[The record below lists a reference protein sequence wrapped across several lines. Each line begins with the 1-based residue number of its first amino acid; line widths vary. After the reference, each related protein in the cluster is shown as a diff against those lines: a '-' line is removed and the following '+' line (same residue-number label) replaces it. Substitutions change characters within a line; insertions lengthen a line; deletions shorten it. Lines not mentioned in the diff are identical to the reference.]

1 MSVDSETIRKHIIT
15 SLFSSS
21 SKGSAGQTGQSYISH
36 CKTWEDVSTGERKPR
51 YILLAVG
58 PSGQVFLH
66 KSKRNSNGSFS
77 IGKTWDVIDLRGVEL
92 INDSVF
98 KLSLGSRSYT
108 WMAEDVYERAEFVN
122 LLVRS
127 FRQSA
132 NGKLPSMIGLPDD
145 DYTIPAYAIPSSA
158 FPSSPS
164 HAPVIRSGGH
174 PSPSSAVSAAR
185 SQPSSR
191 KPVLSSQISETNS
204 IGSSIKPFGTPT
216 PLTPTRSEAVASRA
230 TSVEPHTSP
239 SRASSS
245 LLPRFE
251 TSSQRSRTPDT
262 DGDSIGNRRGLK
274 QMTPVSPRPLKFNKN
289 KSSANNIKETASPTN
304 RLISSPL
311 RSTNEERPSTGSSLQ
326 QQQPPTSSQSTKKTS
341 RPISLVGAS
350 SSHHEEG
357 RTRRGK
363 SSNPA
368 DEDMDITM
376 KQTVNQEGEE
386 VEPTK
391 GTVEAQHDIL
401 ANVEEMLEG
410 FEWRM
415 IGTGVEGVDLIEE
428 RLLNELKALEL
439 AEIHAIIEND
449 DRVDLI
455 GKSLDDGLAQLDK
468 MEAMLSLYRTQ
479 LNLVSDEVTHIEGQN
494 RGLQVQISNQRSLLE
509 EIEELMQ
516 TVHIPRDVLDSLV
529 REPLDKPEAVHNLE
543 KSITMLY
550 KAILSVRDMGNAAA
564 VAASDDPV
572 DEYKRDA
579 KQFCKRVYEFLAVM
593 FKYESEKFLKDSNN
607 ETIIASLSLP
617 SHEPLEK
624 YLGTYCGLTLFM
636 KELDEARYQQ
646 LCAAYFAT
654 FSDMHKK
661 EISALFEVCR
671 TQIRK
676 PTEEELEATFAAS
689 VTHSPTNA
697 KTSAARNP
705 LARFDRRDKKDA
717 SGAGRGEMTAGKGFE
732 IVSVSVLKNL
742 EREQN
747 FVRDLL
753 NIQSTDDELDN
764 MITFADYADLEG
776 YFRKAALAG
785 SGLKANKFRDILSVM
800 DLIFGFLPGVIKDW
814 IESFVARDPL
824 QMVSVLAALDTTI
837 KAAQQTRNEYWLK
850 TLEVQ
855 HRRSMSMF
863 EKYIKDQLKAIET
876 TKLTV
881 KKRKGVVG
889 FIATFP
895 DFVIRVERQMEVV
908 DDETNPTRKL
918 VDKVYGQIV
927 QSMFE
932 ALQTMAKSDEDQTP
946 AAGGGGGNQEDRD
959 KDKDRL
965 NYHTLII
972 ENMHHFVT
980 TASKVN
986 VSALKFWL
994 EKAKEQYDQNLNL
1007 YIRLVLRRPLARLID
1022 FFEGI
1027 QQLLRTTS
1035 PSEISM
1041 HSQYTKSALKRALS
1055 SFDKKDLK
1063 KSIEALG
1070 KRVEKHFNDLANPSA
1085 VMNTVWSACEAELRK
1100 WIEEWN
1106 GVIVKCY
1113 GAETHGLEIGVEDVK
1128 VSFLKYK
1135 PEHSS
1140 ISK

>member
-1 MSVDSETIRKHIIT
+1 
-15 SLFSSS
+15 
-21 SKGSAGQTGQSYISH
+21 
-36 CKTWEDVSTGERKPR
+36 
-51 YILLAVG
+51 
-58 PSGQVFLH
+58 
-66 KSKRNSNGSFS
+66 
-77 IGKTWDVIDLRGVEL
+77 
-92 INDSVF
+92 
-98 KLSLGSRSYT
+98 
-108 WMAEDVYERAEFVN
+108 
-122 LLVRS
+122 
-127 FRQSA
+127 
-132 NGKLPSMIGLPDD
+132 
-145 DYTIPAYAIPSSA
+145 
-158 FPSSPS
+158 
-164 HAPVIRSGGH
+164 
-174 PSPSSAVSAAR
+174 
-185 SQPSSR
+185 
-191 KPVLSSQISETNS
+191 
-204 IGSSIKPFGTPT
+204 
-216 PLTPTRSEAVASRA
+216 
-230 TSVEPHTSP
+230 
-239 SRASSS
+239 
-245 LLPRFE
+245 
-251 TSSQRSRTPDT
+251 
-262 DGDSIGNRRGLK
+262 
-274 QMTPVSPRPLKFNKN
+274 MTPVSPSPLKFNKT
-289 KSSANNIKETASPTN
+289 KSPTN
-304 RLISSPL
+304 NLKEAATPSISRLISSPL
-311 RSTNEERPSTGSSLQ
+311 RLTNEERPSTSSSLQ
-326 QQQPPTSSQSTKKTS
+326 QQPLPTSSQSAKNPA
-341 RPISLVGAS
+341 RPISLAGAGPPR
-350 SSHHEEG
+350 HKEEVL
-357 RTRRGK
+357 TRRGK
-363 SSNPA
+363 SSNPTNVEIDFSIRPA
-368 DEDMDITM
+368 VNEEDE
-376 KQTVNQEGEE
+376 EA
-386 VEPTK
+386 EPPK

-415 IGTGVEGVDLIEE
+415 IGTAVEGVDLIEE
-428 RLLNELKALEL
+428 RLLNELKALDL

-494 RGLQVQISNQRSLLE
+494 RGLQVQISNQRLLLE
-509 EIEELMQ
+509 EIKELMQ
-516 TVHIPRDVLDSLV
+516 TVHIPPDVLDSLV
-529 REPLDKPEAVHNLE
+529 REPLDKPEGVHNLE
-543 KSITMLY
+543 KSITILY
-550 KAILSVRDMGNAAA
+550 KAILSVHNMGNAAA
-564 VAASDDPV
+564 AVAAADDPV

-593 FKYESEKFLKDSNN
+593 FKYESEKFLKDPIN

-676 PTEEELEATFAAS
+676 PTEEELEAIDVVISSAFAAS
-689 VTHSPTNA
+689 VIQSPTNA
-697 KTSAARNP
+697 KISATRKP
-705 LARFDRRDKKDA
+705 LARFDRKDKKG
-717 SGAGRGEMTAGKGFE
+717 SGGTGQGEMTAGTGLE
-732 IVSVSVLKNL
+732 IISVSVLKNL

-753 NIQSTDDELDN
+753 NIQSADDELDN

-785 SGLKANKFRDILSVM
+785 NALKGNKFKDILSVM

-814 IESFVARDPL
+814 IDSFVARDPL

-855 HRRSMSMF
+855 QRKSLSLF
-863 EKYIKDQLKAIET
+863 EKYVKEQLKAIET

-908 DDETNPTRKL
+908 DDQGNPTRKL

-932 ALQTMAKSDEDQTP
+932 ALQMMAKNDKDQAP
-946 AAGGGGGNQEDRD
+946 ATGGGGGNQEDR
-959 KDKDRL
+959 DKDRL

-986 VSALKFWL
+986 VSALGLWL

-1041 HSQYTKSALKRALS
+1041 HSQYTKSALKRAIS

-1063 KSIEALG
+1063 KSIEALA

-1106 GVIVKCY
+1106 GVILKCY
-1113 GAETHGLEIGVEDVK
+1113 GIETHGLDIGVEDVK
-1128 VSFLKYK
+1128 ASFLKYK

-1140 ISK
+1140 FYCGLVALCYQIYIYI

>member
-1 MSVDSETIRKHIIT
+1 MSVDSDSIRKHIIT

-92 INDSVF
+92 INDSAF

-108 WMAEDVYERAEFVN
+108 WMAEDVYGRAEFVN

-127 FRQSA
+127 FRQCA
-132 NGKLPSMIGLPDD
+132 NGKLPSMIGLPND

-164 HAPVIRSGGH
+164 HAPVIRAGGH
-174 PSPSSAVSAAR
+174 PSPSSAPSVAR

-191 KPVLSSQISETNS
+191 KPILSGQISEANS
-204 IGSSIKPFGTPT
+204 FASSIKPFGTPT
-216 PLTPTRSEAVASRA
+216 PLTPTRSEAVTSRA
-230 TSVEPHTSP
+230 TSVEPHMSP

-262 DGDSIGNRRGLK
+262 DADSISNRRGLK
-274 QMTPVSPRPLKFNKN
+274 QMTPVSPRPLKFTKT
-289 KSSANNIKETASPTN
+289 KSSATNLKETATPAIN

-311 RSTNEERPSTGSSLQ
+311 RSTNEERPSTSSSLQ
-326 QQQPPTSSQSTKKTS
+326 QPPPSTSSQSAKKPP
-341 RPISLVGAS
+341 RPISLAGAGS
-350 SSHHEEG
+350 SRHEEDG
-357 RTRRGK
+357 RTRRDK
-363 SSNPA
+363 SSKPA
-368 DEDMDITM
+368 DEDTNFTM
-376 KQTVNQEGEE
+376 KPAVNQESEE
-386 VEPTK
+386 AEPSK
-391 GTVEAQHDIL
+391 GTAEAQHDIL

-529 REPLDKPEAVHNLE
+529 REPLDKPEGVQNLE
-543 KSITMLY
+543 KSITILY

-564 VAASDDPV
+564 AASDDPV

-689 VTHSPTNA
+689 VIQSPTNA
-697 KTSAARNP
+697 KISATRKP
-705 LARFDRRDKKDA
+705 LGRFDRKDKKD
-717 SGAGRGEMTAGKGFE
+717 SGGTGRGEMTAGKGLE
-732 IVSVSVLKNL
+732 IISVSVLKNL

-753 NIQSTDDELDN
+753 NIQSADDELDN

-785 SGLKANKFRDILSVM
+785 SGLKGNKFKDILSVM

-814 IESFVARDPL
+814 IDSFVARDPL
-824 QMVSVLAALDTTI
+824 QMVSVLAAFDTTI

-855 HRRSMSMF
+855 QRKSLSLF

-908 DDETNPTRKL
+908 DDEANPTRKL

-932 ALQTMAKSDEDQTP
+932 ALQTMAKSDEHQAP
-946 AAGGGGGNQEDRD
+946 AAGGGGSNQEDR
-959 KDKDRL
+959 DKDRL

-986 VSALKFWL
+986 VSALGLWL

-1041 HSQYTKSALKRALS
+1041 HSQYTKSALKRAIS

-1063 KSIEALG
+1063 KSIEALA
-1070 KRVEKHFNDLANPSA
+1070 KRVDKHFNDLANPSA

-1106 GVIVKCY
+1106 GVILKCY
-1113 GAETHGLEIGVEDVK
+1113 GNETHGLEISVEDVK
-1128 VSFLKYK
+1128 ASFLKYK

-1140 ISK
+1140 VSK